1 MWLWP
6 GALQRIVE
14 REVDE
19 IEAFE
24 VTYRKERPT
33 SVAGLVTTASIR
45 R

>member
-19 IEAFE
+19 IEAFQE
-24 VTYRKERPT
+24 TCRKEQPT
-33 SVAGLVTTASIR
+33 SVAGLVTTAGLR

>member
-19 IEAFE
+19 IEAFQY
-24 VTYRKERPT
+24 TRRKEGPT
-33 SVAGLVTTASIR
+33 SVAGLVTTAGIR